1 VTDPVNSIALV
12 DCNNFFVSCERVF
25 RPDLQNKPVVV
36 LSNNDGNVISRSN
49 EAKALGVKM
58 GVPLFKIR
66 DLVRQHKITVFS
78 SNYALYADMS
88 NRVMAILSEYSP
100 TQEIYSVDESFLNLT
115 GFNDIRE
122 RSKAIRERV
131 FRDTNIPVC
140 IGLGRSKTLA
150 KLSNFV
156 AKRHPK
162 SFGVFNINLLS
173 PAQVNSVLTNIPTE
187 EIWGIGRKLTASLN
201 EFGIDTVL
209 QLRDADVASMRKRFG
224 LVMEKTIRELR
235 GESCIDMEDVA
246 PAKKQI
252 ISSRSFGQLVSEI
265 EDLQDALA
273 HFVSNA
279 AKKLRDQHSI
289 AGMMHVFIMTDR
301 FREDRPQHCPSISI
315 PMTTPTANIMT
326 LQQWAVTGLNSIFK
340 SGYQY
345 KKAGVMLSEIAHEST
360 FQGDLFAP
368 EPEDPTIMRVID
380 AMNKRYGK
388 GTVKLSQDGSRQTW
402 KMRQEHKSPA
412 YTTDWDEL
420 PKCS

>member
-252 ISSRSFGQLVSEI
+252 ISSRSFGQPVSEI

-326 LQQWAVTGLNSIFK
+326 LQQWAVTGLKSIFK

-345 KKAGVMLSEIAHEST
+345 KKAGVMLSEITHEST

>member
-252 ISSRSFGQLVSEI
+252 ISSRSFGQPVSEI

-345 KKAGVMLSEIAHEST
+345 KKAGVMLSEITHEST